1 MRYLNKFCKLLAVG
15 FLAQGVLAQTAIA
28 VDINAEDI
36 VNMKVIEDGMY
47 QLSFEQLRDFGA
59 DIEGETIDRIA
70 VVNRGQSIPV
80 QVIGSTVDSQV
91 FGAGGYVRFIAKGLD
106 TLYTDTNV
114 YTLRLD
120 FEAQQVI
127 TASALELVSRAA
139 FATSYLASKSFA
151 PQEAYAFASP
161 DRNDPWYAKRLLAL
175 DQPAQDSVSINLD
188 DYAPGGNSGEE
199 QAEMNLKV
207 WGGSSLIGGNDDHH
221 LRVSFNGLNVID
233 QTFDGFVK
241 KEMSS
246 TISNLKVGDN
256 VVGLE
261 LPLDQGHRFEAVNL
275 DSIEIKYPRA
285 FVAQNESLSFTSSQT
300 KFRVRGFSDSDIR
313 VYRQAQGQVTQLVSA
328 QAGGRCGDG
337 SARCSVQFSTPGGV
351 AEYLLVTPTS
361 TKTPELSFIPL
372 DQDIRSG
379 NAEYLI
385 ITHPDFIA
393 SGSDEDLL
401 GSLVADLEN
410 SFSSVDVVDVEQIYA
425 QFGNHIFDPQAL
437 RDYIKFSVQNR
448 GSTTVLLVGGD
459 VYDYRGFENS
469 DARSFI
475 PSIYMATG
483 DIVSFAPVDA
493 KYVDLDDDNTPD
505 LALGRLPI
513 RTMGELKILLAK
525 RTAYLNRDY
534 DKRALFS
541 ADLIDD
547 IAQYSFKLDAQS
559 IAQDFFQGWTVE
571 TAFPDDVGIRDAR
584 NRIIDEINQGV
595 SLTSFFGHSS
605 TAQWSFDGLF
615 NGFDAAQLQNQG
627 RPTVV
632 TQWGC
637 WNTYYVNP
645 NEDSMGHRFLMEGDR
660 GAVAV
665 MGATTLTSASNE
677 KLLSRLVFERLTQ
690 GESLGQAITN
700 GKAEFAE
707 TRPDALDVIL
717 GWTLLGFPELIL

>member
-1 MRYLNKFCKLLAVG
+1 MRYLNSFSLFLALLLLAQSAV
-15 FLAQGVLAQTAIA
+15 A
-28 VDINAEDI
+28 VDSNAEDI
-36 VNMKVIEDGMY
+36 VNMKIVDSGMY

-59 DIEGETIDRIA
+59 DIEGEAIERIA
-70 VVNRGQSIPV
+70 VINRGQAVPV
-80 QVIGSTVDSQV
+80 QVVGSALNDQV
-91 FGAGGYVRFIAKGLD
+91 FGAGGYVRFLAEGLD

-120 FEAQQVI
+120 FDAQQLI
-127 TASALELVSRAA
+127 TPSALALVSRAA
-139 FATSYLASKSFA
+139 YATSYLATKTFA

-161 DRNDPWYAKRLLAL
+161 DRNDAWYAKRLLAL
-175 DQPAQDSVSINLD
+175 DQPTQESVPINLD
-188 DYAPGGNSGEE
+188 DYAPGGNSGDD
-199 QAEMNLKV
+199 QAEMNIKV
-207 WGGSSLIGGNDDHH
+207 WGGSSLPGGKDDHH
-221 LRVSFNGLNVID
+221 VRVNFNGLNVID
-233 QTFDGFVK
+233 ETFDGFVK
-241 KEMSS
+241 KEMSN
-246 TISNLKVGDN
+246 TVSNLKVGDN
-256 VVGLE
+256 LVSVE

-285 FVAQNESLSFTSSQT
+285 FIAQDNALTFTSSQT
-300 KFRVRGFSDSDIR
+300 KFRVRGFSDSDIS

-328 QAGGRCGDG
+328 EAGGRCEDG
-337 SARCSVQFSTPGGV
+337 SVRCSVQFSTPGGV
-351 AEYLLVTPTS
+351 AEYFLVTSAS

-372 DQDIRSG
+372 DKNIRSG

-401 GSLVADLEN
+401 GGLVTSLEN

-425 QFGNHIFDPQAL
+425 QFGSHIFDPQAI
-437 RDYIKFSVQNR
+437 RDYIKFSFQNR
-448 GSTTVLLVGGD
+448 GTQTVLLVGGD

-483 DIVSFAPVDA
+483 DVVSFAPVDA
-493 KYVDLDDDNTPD
+493 KYVDLDDNNTPD
-505 LALGRLPI
+505 MALGRLPV
-513 RTMGELKILLAK
+513 RSMAELKVLLTK

-541 ADLIDD
+541 ADLFDEVE
-547 IAQYSFKLDAQS
+547 QYSFTSDAQA
-559 IAQDFFQGWTVE
+559 IEQEFFQDWTVE
-571 TAFPDDVGIRDAR
+571 TAYPDDLGIRDAR
-584 NRIIDEINQGV
+584 TKIIDKINQGV

-605 TAQWSFDGLF
+605 TTQWSFDGLF
-615 NGFDAAQLQNQG
+615 NGFDAAQLQNQR
-627 RPTVV
+627 RPTIV

-677 KLLSRLVFERLTQ
+677 KLLSRLVFDRLTQ

-700 GKAEFAE
+700 GKTEFAE

-717 GWTLLGFPELIL
+717 GWTLLGFPELVL